1 MLLTHGEAL
10 FTVMSNPT
18 WPFAVKAGE
27 VTIRTTDAKLSV
39 RVRENGE
46 TDVLVIKGHAA
57 IYRGKSAAIANV
69 PRSQATAPFPLIL
82 SAGESIAVSSTSVLV
97 REQLSPAI
105 LKRRIAWTDG
115 WIWFSKA
122 PLPEAVAE
130 FNRYHREQLVLVDP
144 ALARLEV
151 GGRFLSA
158 DLDSFIAALEQ
169 HFDVRAMPSAVHG
182 TGAASIYLTR
192 SCKRAKQQCNWTMG
206 Q

>member
-1 MLLTHGEAL
+1 M
-10 FTVMSNPT
+10 V
-18 WPFAVKAGE
+18 
-27 VTIRTTDAKLSV
+27 
-39 RVRENGE
+39 
-46 TDVLVIKGHAA
+46 
-57 IYRGKSAAIANV
+57 
-69 PRSQATAPFPLIL
+69 L
-82 SAGESIAVSSTSVLV
+82 SAGESIAVSSTSVLL

-105 LKRRIAWTDG
+105 LKRRMAWTDG
-115 WIWFSKA
+115 WIWFAKA

-144 ALARLEV
+144 ALARLEI

-169 HFDVRAMPSAVHG
+169 HFDVRAVPSAIHG
-182 TGAASIYLTR
+182 TAATIYLTR